1 MVAGEWAMADDT
13 NETLTPEN
21 AARAREDRSLGVR
34 VSLFFGA
41 LFFVYGMFV
50 PFLPV
55 WLDFSGLTATEI
67 STIIAAPFFLRIIA
81 TPYVTL
87 LADQIANYRLVVIV
101 LAWSAF
107 AAALLLGQMSGY
119 VAILVVAVAFVL
131 ATSSMMPL
139 TETIALTSMRI
150 TGLDYGRMRLWGSIT
165 FIVANLAGGLLIDE
179 FGGGVGVWLI
189 AGAAAV
195 AVISAHQ
202 LPRPPPVG
210 EVPSLTWTSW
220 RNSLPIRMIRSRL
233 FVFFLI
239 AIGCLHGAHAT
250 FYTFG
255 AVEWEAQ
262 GLSGSWIGALWA
274 VGVIAEVILFAYS
287 GPLGQRLG
295 AVGLILVGA
304 AAGVLRWTVM
314 AYDPPLVVLVP
325 LQALHAL
332 TFGAAHVGAMLFVSR
347 AVPHKGLGSAQ
358 AVYAVVAAGFGVGA
372 VGLVSGPL
380 YTEYGGQ
387 MYFLPAAL
395 ALIGL
400 AAGFVLLKGWHG
412 GALWL
417 EAEFI
422 SPTDRK

>member
-1 MVAGEWAMADDT
+1 MADDT
-13 NETLTPEN
+13 NQAPTREH
-21 AARAREDRSLGVR
+21 AARAREDRFLGAR
-34 VSLFFGA
+34 VSWFFGA

-50 PFLPV
+50 PYLPV

-67 STIIAAPFFLRIIA
+67 STVIAAPFFIRIVITPCIA
-81 TPYVTL
+81 W
-87 LADQIANYRLVVIV
+87 LADRIANYRLVVIT
-101 LAWSAF
+101 LAWSALAF
-107 AAALLLGQMSGY
+107 ALLLSQVSGY
-119 VAILVVAVAFVL
+119 AAILVVAVAFLL

-139 TETIALTSMRI
+139 TETIAIGSVRTA
-150 TGLDYGRMRLWGSIT
+150 GLDYGRMRLWGSIT
-165 FIVANLAGGLLIDE
+165 FIVANLAGGLLIGE

-189 AGAAAV
+189 AGAAAF

-202 LPRPPPVG
+202 LPGPPPTVA
-210 EVPSLTWTSW
+210 VPSSTWASW
-220 RNSLPIRMIRSRL
+220 RTSMPMRLLGSRL

-262 GLSGSWIGALWA
+262 GLSGAWIGTLWA
-274 VGVIAEVILFAYS
+274 IGVIAEVILFAYS

-295 AVGLILVGA
+295 AVGLILAGA
-304 AAGVLRWTVM
+304 AAAVLRWTAM
-314 AYDPPLVVLVP
+314 AFDPPLAALIP

-332 TFGAAHVGAMLFVSR
+332 TFGAAHVGAMLFVAR

-358 AVYAVVAAGFGVGA
+358 ALYAVVAAGLGVGA

-380 YTEYGGQ
+380 YAAYGGQ

-395 ALIGL
+395 ALIGF
-400 AAGFVLLKGWHG
+400 AVGFALLKGWGG
-412 GALWL
+412 GALWPEETL
-417 EAEFI
+417 
-422 SPTDRK
+422 SPTNRE